1 MLCFL
6 STSSEMV
13 SLLKSINSFC
23 ATCVLFACQMSKHRN
38 LGNFHVKEISVQF
51 LCKSFFVQYKKVTRF
66 QILAKCV
73 RTGAGRFVTAISSPL
88 FRCGYT
94 LSPASS
100 SRVHFVTS
108 CFVAETLRR
117 QPFHRGDT
125 SSPAVSPRRHFVA
138 SRFITGTL
146 RHLPFSRCDTSS
158 LECKEDGGVRL
169 SSKTT

>member
-23 ATCVLFACQMSKHRN
+23 ATCVLFACQISKHRN

-51 LCKSFFVQYKKVTRF
+51 LCKSFFVLYKKVTRF

-73 RTGAGRFVTAISSPL
+73 RTVAGHFVTAISSPL

-94 LSPASS
+94 SSPASS
-100 SRVHFVTS
+100 SRYTSSPAVSLRRHFVSSHFITG
-108 CFVAETLRR
+108 TLRHQLFR
-117 QPFHRGDT
+117 RGDT
-125 SSPAVSPRRHFVA
+125 SSPAVS
-138 SRFITGTL
+138 SRGHFITYHLVAVTL
-146 RHLPFSRCDTSS
+146 RRWSA
-158 LECKEDGGVRL
+158 K
-169 SSKTT
+169 KTVEFA